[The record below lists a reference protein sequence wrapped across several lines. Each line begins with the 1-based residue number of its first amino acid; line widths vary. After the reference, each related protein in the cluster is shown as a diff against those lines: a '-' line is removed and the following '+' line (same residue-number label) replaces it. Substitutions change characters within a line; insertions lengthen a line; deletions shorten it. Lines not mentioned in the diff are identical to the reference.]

1 MNTPSSAL
9 SDEMKGA
16 MSTLLNAVIFEQ
28 WLRFSWIEEDEEGDF
43 CIQIPAETVSE
54 LVEDYPEYEGLIAQL
69 NGTIV
74 DADMAC
80 SAVLGYARS
89 SLGEQSLAVLEHN
102 EFQNM
107 VGRFHQWLNDNVEA
121 LDQDPKNFDQWRK
134 ALPGFGTD
142 GFRSREWS
150 TFETVQLS
158 KVPETI
164 ERAVCAVLEKGG
176 NIVPAFLFW
185 VAGKSQAALA
195 WSGPGLE
202 NMAGALFQHDEVWG
216 KERIRLTERCYLPQS
231 ERSGPASASA
241 SRGMSTT
248 CDPAAHGAT

>member
-107 VGRFHQWLNDNVEA
+107 VGRCSSPTCSRPSPA
-121 LDQDPKNFDQWRK
+121 TCK
-134 ALPGFGTD
+134 ALPGFSTD

-164 ERAVCAVLEKGG
+164 ERAVCAVLEQGG
-176 NIVPAFLFW
+176 SDVPALLFW
-185 VAGKSQAALA
+185 AAGKSQAALVR
-195 WSGPGLE
+195 SGPDLE
-202 NMAGALFQHDEVWG
+202 NMAGWCPCFSTVWG
-216 KERIRLTERCYLPQS
+216 KEMTERFYLPQS
-231 ERSGPASASA
+231 ERRGPASASA

>member
-28 WLRFSWIEEDEEGDF
+28 WLRFSWIEDLPQFPQKGVLHF
-43 CIQIPAETVSE
+43 CFQFPAETGSE

-121 LDQDPKNFDQWRK
+121 LDQDPKNFDQWCELFLADLQQAK
-134 ALPGFGTD
+134 D
-142 GFRSREWS
+142 GN
-150 TFETVQLS
+150 
-158 KVPETI
+158 
-164 ERAVCAVLEKGG
+164 A
-176 NIVPAFLFW
+176 
-185 VAGKSQAALA
+185 
-195 WSGPGLE
+195 
-202 NMAGALFQHDEVWG
+202 
-216 KERIRLTERCYLPQS
+216 
-231 ERSGPASASA
+231 
-241 SRGMSTT
+241 
-248 CDPAAHGAT
+248 